1 MKETRMWAVLIL
13 LALGGTAAYGAQSRI
28 LDDFEG
34 EQWINATADTEL
46 KHAGGTSARWDTA
59 EKFRIMRWFSYGYGQ
74 EGEWTHHDFVDLW
87 VHCPQACDTELWI
100 KCHYHGTNARW
111 GYYYKQVKLD
121 WTGWKFLH
129 IPHSEF
135 AEFDPPYSWA
145 RIDRV
150 SLEVD
155 PASEVKPV
163 LHVDD
168 FGISKNAL
176 VMLCPSPPSPAGDK
190 RSKLVKPPAN
200 GAPGF
205 ADAKVWFSYGR
216 ASPGE
221 ELVYYVQVAN
231 QSHEPQTAKLELA
244 GAEGLDAKLDKQSLI
259 TNPETEREVRVRL
272 RVPEDAEE
280 SFRRVVTVKCR
291 AEGLEELETLPLRIA
306 AERAHPC
313 VAFSQQQVEEIRKR
327 LATDG
332 AVQSNFQA
340 AILSTADGWD
350 GLYKDDTWESFEM
363 PEFGSQHRT
372 MGRAAGACAAAY
384 VITGKE
390 IYAEKA
396 AAIFRKYADPE
407 TGYVSYK
414 FPAYYMTRLFHAN
427 YMGQTGWVAGMA
439 RAYDCLL
446 ASDVLSD
453 EEKLQIE
460 WYVLFA
466 AAHDYWTEGY
476 RGPNDGNAT
485 TMFVDASSAIGA
497 VFNDPWFLDDAIDG
511 PLGYRHLVG
520 NSVLD
525 GGFWYEGSW
534 SYHGLSRN
542 YLTMGAL
549 NVLHTLPDFHNQPV
563 PTIFDRRHTTQ
574 RDSAASYIYHNP
586 YTLTEKTLKPM
597 FGAPLTMAFPD
608 GSLPGL
614 NDSGPRASAGGSI
627 YASGY
632 HLYRDPRYLTALGGA
647 VNFQYATDGK
657 PEPAYPKTSTM
668 LPAAGMGT
676 LRAGVGPDIACF
688 AEFGS
693 YGGGHGHCDNL
704 QFVLWHDGHQVLD
717 DHGYGPGYSSS
728 TRLRERWFVRTIA
741 HNCVSVDEMTQWASH
756 SKPLFFGTHGKWE
769 ISQAFN
775 DNYAPGVA
783 QTRTLLLNKD
793 VLVVVDDLASAD
805 VHTYDWVVHPETY
818 EAVEADV
825 PLKPREAFGDPEKE
839 YDYACIYSPRQAEA
853 DSGCQVIA
861 NLGAHGVKIVLP
873 AQGPMELITGT
884 DPHVGG
890 TAGSVAFQVH
900 ADEEELYRSEKFDAA
915 VPGPQAIE
923 VDITGRKE
931 LKLLVD
937 PLGGIGCDHAVWA
950 NARLVD
956 AAGKEVYLSDLP
968 EKAQFVHGGLKR
980 DVDYYGT
987 KLIVAGKQ
995 FEKGLLLHTEGSA
1008 GWATWDI
1015 GGKYVKFLAE
1025 LGLDNGKDEN
1035 LQTGKLALRRTVLAR
1050 KQASNARFVAVI
1062 EPYSE
1067 ASRLAGAKIEGS
1079 KLLITMADKST
1090 HSVDLASLAK
1100 LKDEPKALPF
1110 KAIKDRYTPP
1120 VNSQSF
1126 FERGVARDTISWP
1139 VETIRCHETVDDAWQ
1154 YLEAEAVPVE
1164 AGKQYQVSM
1173 KLVQTYNYV
1182 LPPALKLYQCDAA
1195 GRVVKWEYLANR
1207 LPWARDWREVKP
1219 GFTAAP
1225 GAATAKVV
1233 VCSKGIG
1240 TLWVTP
1246 PEVAAA
1252 Q

>member
-1 MKETRMWAVLIL
+1 MKSPRMLCVLTIIALTTAVSWS
-13 LALGGTAAYGAQSRI
+13 AQPLI
-28 LDDFEG
+28 LDDSEG
-34 EQWINATADTEL
+34 DQWVNATTDTEL
-46 KHAGGTSARWDTA
+46 KHSGAASARWDSA
-59 EKFRIMRWFSYGYGQ
+59 EKFRIITTFSPAQ
-74 EGEWTHHDFVDLW
+74 NWTHYDFVDLW
-87 VHCPQACDTELWI
+87 VHCPRACETELWI

-111 GYYYKQVKLD
+111 GYYYVKVKLD
-121 WTGWKFLH
+121 WTGWKLLH
-129 IPHSEF
+129 LPKTEF
-135 AEFDPPYSWA
+135 EEFDPPFSWA

-150 SLEVD
+150 TLEID

-168 FGISKNAL
+168 FGVSKNAL
-176 VMLCPSPPSPAGDK
+176 VMSCPSPPNLAGAA
-190 RSKLVKPPAN
+190 RSNLKKPPPN
-200 GAPGF
+200 GAVGF

-216 ASPGE
+216 GNPGD
-221 ELVYYVQVAN
+221 ELVYYIQIAN
-231 QSHEPQTAKLELA
+231 QSAQSQKARLELA
-244 GAEGLDAKLDKQSLI
+244 GAEGLAAQLEADSLTVADGAAAEVAVHLTVPKDAD
-259 TNPETEREVRVRL
+259 
-272 RVPEDAEE
+272 E
-280 SFRRVVTVKCR
+280 SFRRIVTVKCTP
-291 AEGLEELETLPLRIA
+291 EGLDQLETLPLRIV
-306 AERAHPC
+306 AEREHPC

-327 LATDG
+327 LKSDA
-332 AVQSNFQA
+332 AAEQNFQA
-340 AILSTADGWD
+340 SVLSYADGWD

-372 MGRAAGACAAAY
+372 IGSAAYACAAAY
-384 VITGKE
+384 VITGEE
-390 IYAEKA
+390 IYAQKA

-414 FPAYYMTRLFHAN
+414 FPSYYMTRLFHQN

-446 ASDVLSD
+446 ASAVLSED
-453 EEKLQIE
+453 EKLQIE

-466 AAHDYWTEGY
+466 SAHDYWNEGY

-534 SYHGLSRN
+534 SYHSLSR
-542 YLTMGAL
+542 
-549 NVLHTLPDFHNQPV
+549 DQPV

-586 YTLTEKTLKPM
+586 YTLTEKTQKTM
-597 FGAPLTMAFPD
+597 FDAPLAIAFPD
-608 GSLPGL
+608 GSLAGL
-614 NDSGPRASAGGSI
+614 NDGGPRAYAYGSI

-632 HLYRDPRYLTALGGA
+632 HLYRDPRYLSALGGA
-647 VNFQYATDGK
+647 VNFRYPTEGE
-657 PEPAYPKTSTM
+657 PEPAYPMTSTM

-676 LRAGVGPDIACF
+676 LRAGAGPDIACF

-704 QFVLWHDGHQVLD
+704 QFVLWHNGRQVLD

-756 SKPLFFGTHGKWE
+756 SRPLFFGTHGEWE
-769 ISQAFN
+769 VCQAFN

-783 QTRTLLLNKD
+783 QARTLLLNKD
-793 VLVVVDDLASAD
+793 VLVVVDELASED
-805 VHTYDWVVHPETY
+805 MHTYDWVVHPETY
-818 EAVEADV
+818 GAVAADV
-825 PLKPREAFGDPEKE
+825 ALEPREPFGDPAKG
-839 YDYACIYSPRQAEA
+839 YDYACIYEPRQAEA
-853 DSGCQVIA
+853 DNGCQVIA
-861 NLGAHGVKIVLP
+861 NLGTRGVKISLP

-890 TAGSVAFQVH
+890 TRGSVAFQVH

-923 VDITGRKE
+923 VDITGRKL

-950 NARLVD
+950 DARLVD
-956 AAGKEVYLSDLP
+956 AQGNETYLSDLP
-968 EKAQFVHGGLKR
+968 ESDQFVHGGLKR

-987 KLIVAGKQ
+987 KIIIEGNSY
-995 FEKGLLLHTEGSA
+995 EKGLTLHPEGSA

-1015 GGKYVKFLAE
+1015 GAKYVKLLAE
-1025 LGLDNGKDEN
+1025 LGLDNGKNEDLE
-1035 LQTGKLALRRTVLAR
+1035 TGKLALRRTVIAR
-1050 KQASNARFVAVI
+1050 KQADNARFVAVI

-1067 ASRLAGAKIEGS
+1067 GS
-1079 KLLITMADKST
+1079 KLESAQIKGDKLLIRMADASEY
-1090 HSVDLASLAK
+1090 SVDLASLAK
-1100 LKDEPKALPF
+1100 LKEVPNALPF
-1110 KAIKDRYTPP
+1110 KPIKDRYTPP

-1126 FERGVARDTISWP
+1126 FQRGIERDTISWP
-1139 VETIRCHETVDDAWQ
+1139 VATMRCHQTVDDAWQ
-1154 YLEAEAVPVE
+1154 YIEGEKVTIEP
-1164 AGKQYQVSM
+1164 GRQYKVSASI
-1173 KLVQTYNYV
+1173 VQSYNYV
-1182 LPPALKLYQCDAA
+1182 LPAALKLYQYDANNK
-1195 GRVVKWEYLANR
+1195 VVKWEYLQQR
-1207 LPWARDWREVKP
+1207 LPWARSWREIEAT
-1219 GFTAAP
+1219 FTAAE
-1225 GAATAKVV
+1225 GATSAKAV
-1233 VCSKGIG
+1233 VCTKGIG

-1246 PEVAAA
+1246 LEISAAE
-1252 Q
+1252 